1 MTHCPKDLLITGPI
15 SDRFNHIE
23 AQAFTTRVLEDLS
36 RFKPQPRFFCAPM
49 IISLLSHFFLV
60 APAGMH
66 SLQDFVTEIPST
78 LGILILPSLHK
89 NWWLPW
95 FILYQSPA
103 SWTWNSEYSWAISD
117 YGGWALELTGRE
129 GTLTVSVHEAVLL
142 SENMGHRKWH
152 FHSFKKVFVFPS
164 PPPSPLLLSLSFS
177 QFHGRYLGSHA
188 CQPRTLQLSSMA
200 GPAFPHLALFSHRM
214 RDKS

>member
-23 AQAFTTRVLEDLS
+23 AQAFSTRVLEDLS

-49 IISLLSHFFLV
+49 ISLLSHFFLV

-117 YGGWALELTGRE
+117 YGGWVLELTGRE

-142 SENMGHRKWH
+142 SENKGHRKWH

-164 PPPSPLLLSLSFS
+164 LSPIPSPSFTFFLSVPWKIFRFS
-177 QFHGRYLGSHA
+177 RMPATHAPAEFHGWPSISTS
-188 CQPRTLQLSSMA
+188 CFVQSSNA
-200 GPAFPHLALFSHRM
+200 R
-214 RDKS
+214 